1 MKGIGADILYHGDCF
16 RIDAITVGGVCLA
29 RDFIE
34 GLERPDQK
42 KVVALLQRAADFGPP
57 INEEKFKKLNSEG
70 IYEFKSYQVRIF
82 CAFEKGRIII
92 LTHGFA
98 KKSGKT
104 PRHEI
109 ERATRLLA
117 EYRALRER
125 Q

>member
-1 MKGIGADILYHGDCF
+1 MKGIGIESLFHGNCY
-16 RIDAITVGGVCLA
+16 RVDAIAINGVCLVQE
-29 RDFIE
+29 FID

-42 KVVALLQRAADFGPP
+42 KVVALLRRAADFGPP
-57 INEEKFKKLNSEG
+57 VNEEKFKKLNSEG

-92 LTHGFA
+92 LTHGFV

-104 PRHEI
+104 PRNEI
-109 ERATRLLA
+109 ERATRLL
-117 EYRALRER
+117 EKYRGRGGR

>member
-1 MKGIGADILYHGDCF
+1 MRGIGAENLYHGDCY
-16 RIDAITVGGVCLA
+16 RIDAITIDGVCLV
-29 RDFIE
+29 REFMD

-42 KVVALLQRAADFGPP
+42 KVVALLRRAADFGPP

-70 IYEFKSYQVRIF
+70 IYEFKSYQIRIF
-82 CAFEKGRIII
+82 CMFEKGRIII
-92 LTHGFA
+92 LTHGFV

-104 PRHEI
+104 PRNEI

-117 EYRALRER
+117 EYHGRREK